1 MGGTGHAGGDGISMH
16 RGDGR
21 GRMIDAHLT
30 TDSEYRLADW
40 VRRKVV
46 LLTGLGRVKD
56 AEDTVRHYLY
66 LPEIRKD
73 EVERCIAS
81 GEYHKAL
88 AMLDEGIG
96 LAQKMRHR
104 GTEDKWLEMKREIYE
119 RQGDA
124 GGVMD
129 TTLKLFINSLKG
141 TSIN

>member
-81 GEYHKAL
+81 GEYHP
-88 AMLDEGIG
+88 
-96 LAQKMRHR
+96 QVV
-104 GTEDKWLEMKREIYE
+104 YE
-119 RQGDA
+119 LSYD
-124 GGVMD
+124 
-129 TTLKLFINSLKG
+129 
-141 TSIN
+141 